1 MRVKKRDG
9 NFQEVSFDKVINR
22 LKSLCEMK
30 PELHYIEV
38 TEIAQKVCSRIYDG
52 VSTKELDELAAEQC
66 TQKSVDH
73 IEYSKL
79 ASRIIISNNHKTT
92 SPSFSETLYILYNN
106 KDVHGKPYPL
116 ISEEVYNFVMENKVK
131 FNNYIDY
138 SRDYNFDYFGFKTLE
153 KAYLMKVN
161 KVIIERV
168 QHLIMRVSIGIHSDS
183 VKDALETYDLIS
195 SKYFTHATPTL
206 FHSGTPRP
214 QLLSCFLLGVEDSV
228 GGMYKAIADCA
239 QISKWAGGIGLHIHD
254 IRGDN
259 ARIRSTNGH
268 SNGIVPMLRVYNEVA
283 RHINQSGKRNGSF
296 AVYLEPHHPD
306 IMAFL
311 EAKKNHGDENARAR
325 DLFYAI
331 WISDLFMKR
340 VKTKSLWTLMCPDK
354 CKGLSD
360 LCGEEFEKKY
370 IEYESDPDNHV
381 KQIPAQQIWKE
392 ILVSQMET
400 GTPYLCYKD
409 ASNLKSNQQNIG
421 TIKSSNLCTEIIEYS
436 DHKEYACCTLSSI
449 ALPSFITPFDANS
462 IKSVKVY
469 SKTECTNCTY
479 SKNYLKSFGIDYEE
493 INLDNKSKRD
503 SFFGKLNRDI
513 DDDDDLITTV
523 PQIYINDKHIG
534 GFNELYKH
542 FKPKFDFKK
551 LHEVTKVVTRNLDKI
566 ININFYPVKETR
578 VSNHRHR
585 PLGIGVQ
592 GLADVFAMFKY
603 AFDSKEASQ
612 LNKEIFATIY
622 HASCEK
628 SMELAKERSVNMC
641 EFKNR
646 VTEIN
651 VLPEFYDK
659 NLELPNLKTNSLY
672 HKLQPTR
679 SEVNRDSHLGSYSTF
694 INSPIHKGQF
704 QFDLWKTE
712 PVKKV
717 GDLDFNWDKLRSEIN
732 EYGVRNSLLLAPMP
746 TASTSQIMGYNEC
759 IEPFTSNIYSRGTLA
774 GQFLV
779 INKYLQ
785 DDLIRLKLWNSD
797 LKDSIILDN
806 GSVSKMTGIPTI
818 IKSTYKIAWDLSM
831 KSLIDQAADRGA
843 YVCQSQSLNLWIQ
856 NPDVSKLS
864 SMHFYSWKKGLKTGI
879 YYLRRRAVTKAQTF
893 SIEVQNQPKE
903 EECLM
908 CSA

>member
-9 NFQEVSFDKVINR
+9 SFQEVSFDKVINR
-22 LKSLCEMK
+22 LKSLCEMA
-30 PELHYIEV
+30 PQLHKIDV
-38 TEIAQKVCSRIYDG
+38 TEIAQKVCARIYDG
-52 VSTKELDELAAEQC
+52 VSTGELDELAAEQC

-92 SPSFSETLYILYNN
+92 SPSFSETVYILYNN

-116 ISEEVYNFVMENKVK
+116 ISKDIFEFIMENKVK
-131 FNNYIDY
+131 FNDYIDY

-153 KAYLMKVN
+153 KAYLMKIEN
-161 KVIIERV
+161 VIIERV

-228 GGMYKAIADCA
+228 GGMYKAISDCA

-268 SNGIVPMLRVYNEVA
+268 SNGIVPMLKVYNEVA

-296 AVYLEPHHPD
+296 AIYLEPHHPD
-306 IMAFL
+306 ILAFL

-325 DLFYAI
+325 DLFYAV
-331 WISDLFMKR
+331 WISDLFMER
-340 VKTKSLWTLMCPDK
+340 VKKKEMWTLMCPDK

-360 LCGEEFEKKY
+360 LYGKEFEEKY
-370 IEYESDPDNHV
+370 TELEKDPANHV
-381 KQIPAQQIWKE
+381 TRLPAQQIWKE

-409 ASNLKSNQQNIG
+409 AANLKSNQQNVG
-421 TIKSSNLCTEIIEYS
+421 TIKSSNLCTEIMEYS
-436 DHKEYACCTLSSI
+436 DHKEYACCTLASI
-449 ALPSFITPFDANS
+449 ALPSFMSPFDPS
-462 IKSVKVY
+462 TMKSVKVY
-469 SKTECTNCTY
+469 SKTDCINCTY
-479 SKNYLKSFGIDYEE
+479 AKNYLSSFGIEYEE
-493 INLDNKSKRD
+493 INLDESSKRN
-503 SFFGKLNRDI
+503 SFFAKLNRDV
-513 DDDDDLITTV
+513 DDDDDLITSV
-523 PQIYINDKHIG
+523 PQIFVNNKHVG
-534 GFNELYKH
+534 DFDGLYKH

-551 LHEVTKVVTRNLDKI
+551 LHEVTKVVTGNLNKI
-566 ININFYPVKETR
+566 ININFYPVVETKI
-578 VSNHRHR
+578 SNHRHR

-592 GLADVFAMFKY
+592 GIADVFAMFKY
-603 AFDSKEASQ
+603 SFDSPEASQ
-612 LNKEIFATIY
+612 LNKDIFATIY

-628 SMELAKERSVNMC
+628 SMELSRDRAVNMS
-641 EFKNR
+641 ELKNR
-646 VTEIN
+646 MPEIST
-651 VLPEFYDK
+651 VPEYYDETVS
-659 NLELPNLKTNSLY
+659 LSNLKTNSLY

-679 SEVNRDSHLGSYSTF
+679 EELNRVSHLGSYSTF
-694 INSPIHKGQF
+694 IDSPIHKGQF
-704 QFDLWKTE
+704 QFDLWNTA
-712 PVKKV
+712 PVSKV
-717 GDLDFNWDKLRSEIN
+717 TDIEFNWNKLRSDISEF
-732 EYGVRNSLLLAPMP
+732 GMRNSLLLAPMP

-785 DDLIRLKLWNSD
+785 DDLIRLKLWDSKM
-797 LKDSIILDN
+797 KDSIILDN
-806 GSVSKMTGIPTI
+806 GSIANIKVLPKI
-818 IKSTYKIAWDLSM
+818 IRDTYKIAWDLSM

-843 YVCQSQSLNLWIQ
+843 YVCQSQSLNLWIK

-879 YYLRRRAVTKAQTF
+879 YYLRRRAVTQAQTF
-893 SIEVQNQPKE
+893 SIEVQDKE

-908 CSA
+908 CSS